1 MTFLPRTSDKEFPVN
16 QPESLVSVKAG
27 DVATRAATCLLSPQ
41 KVLSGSVGTG
51 PQC

>member
-16 QPESLVSVKAG
+16 QYESLVSVKAG

-51 PQC
+51 PE